1 MAGRRRLLVKIIM
14 AIKKIYVCSHC
25 DAQFPK
31 WSGRCLECGSW
42 GTLVENISDAQTEK
56 KEEAKKLGD
65 AKVIDLRTLK
75 GGPEIRIKS
84 GWEEI
89 DRVLGGGLLPGSLLL
104 LSGEPGIGK
113 STLAAQLADALS
125 NGHEVLYVSGEES
138 ALQVK
143 ARLERLGCDLSR
155 LRFIGETSVEKIS
168 SAALKLRPALLVI
181 DSIQTVYSSL
191 IPFEPGSLSQIRAVA
206 VKFLEIAKEY
216 NISVLL
222 IGHITKDGQ
231 IAGPKSLEHIVDTVL
246 SLENETGSNYCLLR
260 ASKNRFGSVNELG
273 VLEMTGKGFREAKDP
288 SSVFLGQGSSMIA
301 GSVVGCVLE
310 GSRPFLVNIQAL
322 VTKTVFGYPQRQTS
336 GFDLNRLQVLSAVIA
351 KRSKIN
357 LVTRD
362 IILNVVG
369 GLKIND
375 PALDLAVCA
384 AIISSYLNKPL
395 PAGMATIG
403 ELGLGAELRPVFRLE
418 QRLKEAEKLGFK
430 SAIIPEGAEYKSG
443 KLKLLKI
450 NNLGELVEILA

>member
-1 MAGRRRLLVKIIM
+1 M
-14 AIKKIYVCSHC
+14 AIKKVYTCSHC

-42 GTLVENISDAQTEK
+42 GTLEEETLDAKSEK
-56 KEEAKKLGD
+56 KEEAKKAGEAD
-65 AKVIDLRTLK
+65 VIDLRGLK
-75 GGPEIRIKS
+75 GGNEVRVQS

-113 STLAAQLADALS
+113 STLAAQLADKLS
-125 NGHEVLYVSGEES
+125 RQGEILYVSGEES
-138 ALQVK
+138 AVQVK
-143 ARLERLGCDLSR
+143 SRLERLGCDLTR
-155 LRFIGETSVEKIS
+155 LRFIGDTGVEKIA
-168 SAALKLRPALLVI
+168 SAAEKVKPALMVV
-181 DSIQTVYSSL
+181 DSIQTIYSSL
-191 IPFEPGSLSQIRAVA
+191 IPSEAGSLSQIRAVA
-206 VKFLEIAKEY
+206 VRFLELAKEKG
-216 NISVLL
+216 ISVLL

-231 IAGPKSLEHIVDTVL
+231 LAGPKSLEHIVDTVL
-246 SLENETGSNYCLLR
+246 SLENEPGSSYCLLR

-273 VLEMTGKGFREAKDP
+273 VLEMTGKGFVEAKDP
-288 SSVFLGQGSSMIA
+288 SSAFLGAAMETAPGSAI
-301 GSVVGCVLE
+301 GCVLE
-310 GSRPFLVNIQAL
+310 GTRPFLVNIQAL
-322 VTKTVFGYPQRQTS
+322 VTKTIFGYPQRKAS

-351 KRSKIN
+351 KRLSKIN

-384 AIISSYLNKPL
+384 AIISSYLNKAL
-395 PAGMATIG
+395 PVGTAFIG
-403 ELGLGAELRPVFRLE
+403 EIGLGAELRPVFRLE

-430 SAIIPEGAEYKSG
+430 SAVVPEGTDYKGG
-443 KLKLLKI
+443 KLKLIRIK
-450 NNLGELVEILA
+450 NLGELAELLA

>member
-1 MAGRRRLLVKIIM
+1 M
-14 AIKKIYVCSHC
+14 KKIYICSHC
-25 DAQFPK
+25 DAQSPK

-42 GTLVENISDAQTEK
+42 GTLSESLLDAQTEK
-56 KEEAKKLGD
+56 KETAKKMGG

-75 GGPEIRIKS
+75 NGSEIRIKS

-113 STLAAQLADALS
+113 STLAAQLANALS
-125 NGHEVLYVSGEES
+125 EQGEVLYVSGEES
-138 ALQVK
+138 ATQVK
-143 ARLERLGCDLSR
+143 ARLERLNCDLER
-155 LRFIGETSVEKIS
+155 LRFIGETSVEKITG
-168 SAALKLRPALLVI
+168 AAVKMKPALVVV

-191 IPFEPGSLSQIRAVA
+191 IPSEAGSLSQIRAVA

-216 NISVLL
+216 DITVLL

-246 SLENETGSNYCLLR
+246 ALENEPGSNYCLLR
-260 ASKNRFGSVNELG
+260 TSKNRFGSVNELG
-273 VLEMTGKGFREAKDP
+273 VLEMTSAGFVEAKDP
-288 SSVFLGQGSSMIA
+288 SSVFLGSGAKAIA
-301 GSVVGCVLE
+301 GSVIGCVLE

-322 VTKTVFGYPQRQTS
+322 VTRTVFGYPQRKVS
-336 GFDLNRLQVLSAVIA
+336 GLDLNRLQVLSAVIT
-351 KRSKIN
+351 KRSSIN
-357 LVTRD
+357 LTTRD

-384 AIISSYLNKPL
+384 AIISSHLNKAL
-395 PAGMATIG
+395 PVGMVAIG
-403 ELGLGAELRPVFRLE
+403 EVGLGAELRPVFRLE

-430 SAIIPEGAEYKSG
+430 SAIVPAGVEYKGG

-450 NNLGELVEILA
+450 KNLSELVEILE

>member
-1 MAGRRRLLVKIIM
+1 M
-14 AIKKIYVCSHC
+14 AIKKIYICSHC

-42 GTLVENISDAQTEK
+42 GTLLENISDTQSEK
-56 KEEAKKLGD
+56 KIEAKKIGD
-65 AKVIDLRTLK
+65 ASVLDLRSLK
-75 GGPEIRIKS
+75 NDPEIRIKS

-113 STLAAQLADALS
+113 STLAAQLADTLS
-125 NGHEVLYVSGEES
+125 AKGEVLYVSGEES
-138 ALQVK
+138 AIQVK
-143 ARLERLGCDLSR
+143 NRLERLKCDLSR

-168 SAALKLRPALLVI
+168 GAALKFKPTMIVV

-191 IPFEPGSLSQIRAVA
+191 IPSEAGSLSQIRAVA

-216 NISVLL
+216 GISVLL

-231 IAGPKSLEHIVDTVL
+231 VAGPKSLEHIVDTVL
-246 SLENETGSNYCLLR
+246 TLENEPGSNYCLLR
-260 ASKNRFGSVNELG
+260 TSKNRFGSVNELG
-273 VLEMTGKGFREAKDP
+273 VLEMTSIGFVEAKDP
-288 SSVFLGQGSSMIA
+288 SSVFLGSGAVAIS
-301 GSVVGCVLE
+301 GSVIGCVLE

-322 VTKTVFGYPQRQTS
+322 VTRTVFGYPQRKSS
-336 GFDLNRLQVLSAVIA
+336 GLDVNRLQVLSAVIA
-351 KRSKIN
+351 KRSQIN

-384 AIISSYLNKPL
+384 AIISSYLNKTL
-395 PAGMATIG
+395 DSGMVIIG
-403 ELGLGAELRPVFRLE
+403 EVGLGAELRPVFRLE

-430 SAIIPEGAEYKSG
+430 SAIIPEGVDYKAG
-443 KLKLLKI
+443 KLKLIKI
-450 NNLGELVEILA
+450 KNLGELVDLMK

>member
-1 MAGRRRLLVKIIM
+1 MALKR
-14 AIKKIYVCSHC
+14 IYTCGHC

-31 WSGRCLECGSW
+31 WSGRCLECGAW
-42 GTLVENISDAQTEK
+42 GTLAESITDAQSEK
-56 KEEAKKLGD
+56 KAEAKQMGG
-65 AKVIDLRTLK
+65 ATVVDLRTLK
-75 GGPEIRIKS
+75 SGPEVRIHS

-113 STLAAQLADALS
+113 STLAAQLANALS
-125 NGHEVLYVSGEES
+125 QAGEVLYVSGEES
-138 ALQVK
+138 ATQVK
-143 ARLERLGCDLSR
+143 SRLERLSCDLSR

-168 SAALKLRPALLVI
+168 GAALKLKPTLMVV

-191 IPFEPGSLSQIRAVA
+191 IPSEAGSLSQIRAVA
-206 VKFLEIAKEY
+206 VKFLEIAKEQG
-216 NISVLL
+216 ITVLL

-246 SLENETGSNYCLLR
+246 SLESEPGSNYCLLR

-273 VLEMTGKGFREAKDP
+273 VLEMTGQGFVEAKDP
-288 SSVFLGQGSSMIA
+288 SSVFLGAGASAIA
-301 GSVVGCVLE
+301 GSVIGCVLE

-322 VTKTVFGYPQRQTS
+322 VTKTVFGYPQRKAS
-336 GFDLNRLQVLSAVIA
+336 GLDLNRLQVLSAVIA

-384 AIISSYLNKPL
+384 AMISSYLNKPL
-395 PAGMATIG
+395 PAGMVIIG
-403 ELGLGAELRPVFRLE
+403 EIGLGAELRPVFRLE

-430 SAIIPEGAEYKSG
+430 SALIPAGAEYKSG
-443 KLKLLKI
+443 KLKLIKI
-450 NNLGELVEILA
+450 SGLSELVEILG

>member
-1 MAGRRRLLVKIIM
+1 M
-14 AIKKIYVCSHC
+14 
-25 DAQFPK
+25 
-31 WSGRCLECGSW
+31 ECGSW
-42 GTLVENISDAQTEK
+42 GTLGEEMIDAQSEK
-56 KEEAKKLGD
+56 KEEAKKIGG
-65 AKVIDLRTLK
+65 ATVIDLRDLK
-75 GGPEIRIKS
+75 SGPEIRIKS

-113 STLAAQLADALS
+113 STLAAQLADKLS
-125 NGHEVLYVSGEES
+125 QAGEVLYVSGEES
-138 ALQVK
+138 AAQVK
-143 ARLERLGCDLSR
+143 SRLTRLGCNLNR

-168 SAALKLRPALLVI
+168 GAALKEKPALMVV

-191 IPFEPGSLSQIRAVA
+191 IPSGAGSLSQIRAVA
-206 VKFLEIAKEY
+206 VKFLELAKEQG
-216 NISVLL
+216 ITVLL

-231 IAGPKSLEHIVDTVL
+231 VAGPKSLEHIVDTVL
-246 SLENETGSNYCLLR
+246 SLENESGSNYCLLR

-273 VLEMTGKGFREAKDP
+273 VLEMTGTGFIEAKDP
-288 SSVFLGQGSSMIA
+288 SSVFLGSGADAIS
-301 GSVVGCVLE
+301 GSVIGCVLE
-310 GSRPFLVNIQAL
+310 GTRPFLVNIQAL
-322 VTKTVFGYPQRQTS
+322 VTKTVFGYPQRKAS
-336 GFDLNRLQVLSAVIA
+336 GLDLNRLQVLSAVIA

-362 IILNVVG
+362 IILNAVG

-395 PAGMATIG
+395 PAGMVFIG
-403 ELGLGAELRPVFRLE
+403 EVGLGAELRPVFRLE
-418 QRLKEAEKLGFK
+418 QRLREAEKLGFM
-430 SAIIPEGAEYKSG
+430 SAAVPSGTEYKGG

-450 NNLGELVEILA
+450 KNLAGLVEII